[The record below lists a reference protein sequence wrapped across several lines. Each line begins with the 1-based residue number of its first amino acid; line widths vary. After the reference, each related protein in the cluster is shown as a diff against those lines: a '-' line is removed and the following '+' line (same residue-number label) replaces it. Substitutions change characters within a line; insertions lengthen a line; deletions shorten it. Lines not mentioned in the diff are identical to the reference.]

1 MGMTAGHWLYLA
13 LLGGV
18 GVWRLGEMRLS
29 RAHQRALAERGLG
42 RAPDPVF
49 PFMVTLH
56 TGVLVGAAIE
66 VIVARR
72 PFFTPL
78 VAVSLAVF
86 VGANLLRLW
95 VIRTM
100 AGHWNVNIVGS
111 LALGVVTSGPFR
123 WVRHPNYVA
132 VFAELLALPLLG
144 GAYITAAI
152 GAGLHVLVLARRI
165 ADEERVLMADPTY
178 QRAMGEKPRF
188 VPWPRPP
195 SGRAEATTTSETR
208 TPPG

>member
-1 MGMTAGHWLYLA
+1 MMTAGHWLYLA
-13 LLGGV
+13 LLGAV

-29 RAHQRALAERGLG
+29 QAHQRALAARGLG

-49 PFMVTLH
+49 PYMVALH

-66 VIVARR
+66 VVAARR
-72 PFFTPL
+72 PFLAPL
-78 VAVSLAVF
+78 VAVSLALF

-100 AGHWNVNIVGS
+100 AGHWNVNIVSS

-144 GAYITAAI
+144 GAYITAAV

-165 ADEERVLMADPTY
+165 ADEERVLMADASY
-178 QRAMGEKPRF
+178 QRVMGGKPRF
-188 VPWPRPP
+188 LPRPWSP
-195 SGRAEATTTSETR
+195 PARVDAATTSESR
-208 TPPG
+208 THPG

>member
-1 MGMTAGHWLYLA
+1 MSAGHWLYLG
-13 LLGGV
+13 LLGAV
-18 GVWRLGEMRLS
+18 AAWRLGEMRIS
-29 RAHQRALAERGLG
+29 RTHQRALAARGLG
-42 RAPDPVF
+42 RARDPVF

-66 VIVARR
+66 VIAARR
-72 PFFTPL
+72 PFFAPL
-78 VAVSLAVF
+78 VVASLAVF

-100 AGHWNVNIVGS
+100 ATHWNVNIVSS

-132 VFAELLALPLLG
+132 VFAELLALPLMG
-144 GAYITAAI
+144 GAYVTAVV

-165 ADEERVLMADPTY
+165 ADEERVLMAD
-178 QRAMGEKPRF
+178 AMYVQVMGGKPRF
-188 VPWPRPP
+188 FPWPSRP
-195 SGRAEATTTSETR
+195 SSRAGAATTSEGR